1 LLNGQIQSQKRH
13 DEPIRTVRNR
23 GNADRSNFG
32 NCRPSSG
39 GRRCFDGLVPCLTGD
54 LFSARK
60 VLGKVFARRI
70 NGLDKI
76 LGRNSKKDGE
86 IKDD

>member
-1 LLNGQIQSQKRH
+1 MLNGRIQSQKRH
-13 DEPIRTVRNR
+13 DAPIRVLRNR
-23 GNADRSNFG
+23 GGAGRSNSG
-32 NCRPSSG
+32 NRRPSAG

-60 VLGKVFARRI
+60 VLGKAFARRI

-86 IKDD
+86 IKDN